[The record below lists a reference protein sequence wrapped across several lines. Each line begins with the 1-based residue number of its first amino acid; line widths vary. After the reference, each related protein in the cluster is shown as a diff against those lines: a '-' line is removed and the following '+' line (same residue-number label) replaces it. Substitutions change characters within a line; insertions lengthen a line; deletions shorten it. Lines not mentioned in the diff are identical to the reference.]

1 MTPSTTTTTST
12 TSISKPRKARRSSA
26 TVPDW
31 TSLAGLMTFKEKS
44 KLNRAH
50 RSLDVLSAKLL
61 VRTLGGAPAG
71 RPGPAA
77 AAAAE
82 RLAHISNELPWLG

>member
-12 TSISKPRKARRSSA
+12 TATTTPRKARRKSA
-26 TVPDW
+26 AVPDW
-31 TSLAGLMTFKEKS
+31 TAMSSIMTFKEKC

-50 RSLDVLSAKLL
+50 RSLDVLSTKLL
-61 VRTLGGAPAG
+61 LRTHGGDPAG